1 MRRIVKLPEFHFR
14 KLVVS
19 RHRTADR
26 GFSDRASSAPH
37 LLPTLALARAQTRS
51 HRDGACRFESQPGS
65 RAPLRISPANGTRSA
80 LTREPLLVNP
90 QLRVC
95 SRFIRP
101 RVRLDAGGCRP
112 PAHRLESQS
121 RVRSCLASAPQPEA
135 HRPSH
140 TLTIPHEIV
149 KAEARH
155 PVSLARLVLACLR
168 EHQSAVRRRDRLRQP
183 RVRHVSRVQPH
194 GRRRLLPRDAHR
206 RIALNRNDVSA
217 AAATQLRPLERI
229 EPEPPARRPQAR
241 AYPQRPRRFPHG
253 LVDPQLEI
261 RLKEPWP
268 VDPQPSVRP
277 HRPQPKVRAVQQHTT
292 RTQLARGSFDIL
304 DRKPHPKARELI
316 ASGTN
321 HVGRRRLARRIRRR
335 VDLAR
340 RRRHRH
346 DRLDRPHLPRHLL
359 SHRRIHDLEGPL
371 PEALLEPGLVNLVAP
386 VGHPSRASDA
396 LGIPALTT
404 EGMVGAW
411 GFAAQPSHDVHILLV
426 EVEHLLGESPLL
438 RPRLDRRQAA
448 PALASEAGH
457 RPPWHHHARQAA
469 PLAPRPGSETLVRT
483 KQVLEEPSVS
493 RLVARRLAPPPRP
506 PRALDEPFSSRRSRR
521 LRRRCRLRGAVPH
534 RTRMLPACA
543 TSDRESP

>member
-90 QLRVC
+90 QLRV
-95 SRFIRP
+95 RP
-101 RVRLDAGGCRP
+101 RAIRLRVRPDAGGCRP

-121 RVRSCLASAPQPEA
+121 RVRSRLASASQPEA
-135 HRPSH
+135 HSPSH
-140 TLTIPHEIV
+140 TLTVPHEIV
-149 KAEARH
+149 KAEAGH

-168 EHQSAVRRRDRLRQP
+168 KHQSAVRRRDRLRQP

-277 HRPQPKVRAVQQHTT
+277 HRPQPKVRAVQQQTT
-292 RTQLARGSFDIL
+292 RT
-304 DRKPHPKARELI
+304 
-316 ASGTN
+316 
-321 HVGRRRLARRIRRR
+321 
-335 VDLAR
+335 
-340 RRRHRH
+340 
-346 DRLDRPHLPRHLL
+346 
-359 SHRRIHDLEGPL
+359 
-371 PEALLEPGLVNLVAP
+371 
-386 VGHPSRASDA
+386 
-396 LGIPALTT
+396 
-404 EGMVGAW
+404 
-411 GFAAQPSHDVHILLV
+411 
-426 EVEHLLGESPLL
+426 
-438 RPRLDRRQAA
+438 
-448 PALASEAGH
+448 
-457 RPPWHHHARQAA
+457 
-469 PLAPRPGSETLVRT
+469 
-483 KQVLEEPSVS
+483 
-493 RLVARRLAPPPRP
+493 
-506 PRALDEPFSSRRSRR
+506 
-521 LRRRCRLRGAVPH
+521 
-534 RTRMLPACA
+534 
-543 TSDRESP
+543 